1 MERRLAAILAAD
13 MVGYSRLMEADEEG
27 TIARQKVHRAEL
39 IDPTIARHKG
49 RIVKSMGD
57 GLLIEFN
64 SVVDAVSCAVEVQ
77 EAMALR
83 EADFAGDERIAYRVG
98 VNLGDIVID
107 GDDILGDGVN
117 IAARLEALAEPGGIC
132 VSDVVYQSVKGKL
145 AVSFDDLGDQQ
156 VKNITQPVRVHRI
169 QLGGAAS
176 QIDTYE
182 AAPSALDLP
191 DKPSIAV
198 LPFDNMSGDPEQ
210 EYFADG
216 IAEDIITGLSRMRW
230 LFVIARNSSFTYKG
244 RAVDIK
250 AVSRELGVRYVLEG
264 SVRKSGNRARITV
277 QLIDATTGNHLWAE
291 RYDRELADVFAVQD
305 DITGTVVATIEPQLY
320 VAESERAKR
329 KAPESLDAWDL
340 TMRAMPHLWRM
351 TGPDVVRAQEL
362 LQAAIVR
369 DPGYAQAHGMLG
381 FSYIWNAWMAWGED
395 PTRLIPDAESAAR
408 RGIGYDDQEPW
419 AHLAMGAVHAYAR
432 RHDDAVH
439 EVRKALE
446 LNANFSL
453 AYVWLGIVMGYAGRV
468 EPAIE
473 ALDQAYRIN
482 PRDPFNAWLPVLR
495 AIGLFTAERDA
506 EARDLARETIK
517 VRPDMVGAW
526 RILTIA
532 TAHLGELDEARR
544 ALAETRRLQPTISL
558 AWARKYAPWVRPQ
571 DLERYVEGFRL
582 AGLE

>member
-27 TIARQKVHRAEL
+27 TIARQKAHRAEL
-39 IDPTIARHKG
+39 IDPVIAGHKG
-49 RIVKSMGD
+49 RIVKTTGD
-57 GLLIEFN
+57 GLLIEFS
-64 SVVDAVSCAVEVQ
+64 SVVDAVRCAVEVQ
-77 EAMALR
+77 EAMASR

-132 VSDVVYQSVKGKL
+132 VSDVVYQSIRGKL
-145 AVSFDDLGDQQ
+145 AIDFDDLGDQQ
-156 VKNITQPVRVHRI
+156 VKNIAQPVRVHRI
-169 QLGGAAS
+169 RLGDAAS
-176 QIDTYE
+176 QIEIYE
-182 AAPSALDLP
+182 AAPTILDLP

-230 LFVIARNSSFTYKG
+230 LFVSARNSSFTYKG

-264 SVRKSGNRARITV
+264 SVRKSGNRTRITV

-305 DITGTVVATIEPQLY
+305 EITETVVATIEPQLY
-320 VAESERAKR
+320 AAEGERAKR

-340 TMRAMPHLWRM
+340 TMRSMPHLWRN
-351 TGPDVVRAQEL
+351 TGPDTVRAQEL
-362 LQAAIVR
+362 LEAAIDR
-369 DPGYAQAHGMLG
+369 DPTYARALGLLG
-381 FSYIWNAWMAWGED
+381 FSYIWNAWMGWGEN
-395 PTRLIPDAESAAR
+395 PTRLIPEAESAAR
-408 RGIGYDDQEPW
+408 RAIQNDDQDPW
-419 AHLAMGAVHAYAR
+419 AHLAMGAVYGYAR

-439 EVRKALE
+439 EVRMALE
-446 LNANFSL
+446 LNPSFSM
-453 AYVWLGIVMGYAGRV
+453 AYAWLGIIMGYAGKV

-482 PRDPFNAWLPVLR
+482 PRDPFNTGLPVLR

-506 EARDLARETIK
+506 EARDLARETLK
-517 VRPDMVGAW
+517 AKPDMVGAW
-526 RILTIA
+526 RILTVP
-532 TAHLGELDEARR
+532 TAHLGELDDAQR
-544 ALAETRRLQPTISL
+544 ALAETKRLQPTISL
-558 AWARKYAPWVRPQ
+558 SWARKYGPWVRPQ

-582 AGLE
+582 AGLK

>member
-27 TIARQKVHRAEL
+27 TIARQKAHRAEL
-39 IDPTIARHKG
+39 IDPVIAGHKG
-49 RIVKSMGD
+49 RIVKTTGD
-57 GLLIEFN
+57 GLLIEFS
-64 SVVDAVSCAVEVQ
+64 SVVDAVRCAVEVQ
-77 EAMALR
+77 EAMASR

-132 VSDVVYQSVKGKL
+132 VSDVVYQSIRGKL
-145 AVSFDDLGDQQ
+145 AIDFDDLGDQQ
-156 VKNITQPVRVHRI
+156 VKNIAQPVRVHRI
-169 QLGGAAS
+169 RLGDAAS
-176 QIDTYE
+176 QIEIYE
-182 AAPSALDLP
+182 AAPTILDLP

-230 LFVIARNSSFTYKG
+230 LFVSARNSSFTYKG

-264 SVRKSGNRARITV
+264 SVRKSGNRTRITV

-305 DITGTVVATIEPQLY
+305 EITETVVATIEPQLY
-320 VAESERAKR
+320 AAEGERAKR

-340 TMRAMPHLWRM
+340 TMRSMPHLWRN
-351 TGPDVVRAQEL
+351 TGPDTVRAQEL
-362 LQAAIVR
+362 LEAAIDR
-369 DPGYAQAHGMLG
+369 DPTYARALGLLG
-381 FSYIWNAWMAWGED
+381 FSYIWNVWMGWGEN
-395 PTRLIPDAESAAR
+395 PTRLIPEAESAAR
-408 RGIGYDDQEPW
+408 RAIQNDDQDPW
-419 AHLAMGAVHAYAR
+419 AHLAMGAVYGYAR

-439 EVRKALE
+439 EVRMALE
-446 LNANFSL
+446 LNPSFSM
-453 AYVWLGIVMGYAGRV
+453 AYAWLGIIMGYAGKV

-482 PRDPFNAWLPVLR
+482 PRDPFNTGLPVLR

-506 EARDLARETIK
+506 EARDLARETLK
-517 VRPDMVGAW
+517 AKPDMVGAW
-526 RILTIA
+526 RILTIT
-532 TAHLGELDEARR
+532 TAHLGELDDAQR
-544 ALAETRRLQPTISL
+544 ALAETKRLQPTISL
-558 AWARKYAPWVRPQ
+558 SWARKYGPWVRPQ

-582 AGLE
+582 AGLK